1 VRRPFLL
8 AVGVA
13 LLLLGTG
20 VSLAASLRVAP
31 TIIDLVAP
39 DAAATLNLRNDDAR
53 PIDVQIRVFRW
64 RQAGLQEQHEP
75 TTDVVASPPATRLGP
90 KEDYVI
96 RVVRVSTRPVVGEES
111 YRVVIDELPDPS
123 QRKAGT
129 VRFVLRHVIP
139 VFYRASNA
147 AAADVSWTVQPA
159 AGGFVVR
166 AQNNGARRLK
176 VFDLRLTDGSG
187 RIVARRDGLV
197 GYVLGHA
204 TMEWSIPA
212 AGAGSRSGAVSIVA
226 QSEDGPINAAAT
238 VQGR

>member
-1 VRRPFLL
+1 VRRSFLL
-8 AVGVA
+8 AVGA
-13 LLLLGTG
+13 AILLLGTG

-53 PIDVQIRVFRW
+53 PIDVQIRLFRW
-64 RQAGLQEQHEP
+64 RQAGFQEQHEP

-96 RVVRVSTRPVVGEES
+96 RVVRVTSRPVVGEES

-139 VFYRASNA
+139 VFFRASNA
-147 AAADVSWTVQPA
+147 TDANVSWTVRLGP
-159 AGGFVVR
+159 GGFVVR
-166 AQNNGARRLK
+166 AQNDGARRLK
-176 VFDLRLTDGSG
+176 VFDLRLTDGSA
-187 RIVARRDGLV
+187 RIVARKDGLV
-197 GYVLGHA
+197 GYVLGRSA
-204 TMEWSIPA
+204 MEWTIPA
-212 AGAGSRSGAVSIVA
+212 AGALRSGAVSIVA
-226 QSEDGPINAAAT
+226 QSEDGPINVTAT